1 METPS
6 DKIPGPRHF
15 PTSAYHVEFDYFATE
30 EYSSLLVVP
39 FGEHF
44 VIVCGNEHLGTLKK
58 SHGEDTFWE
67 VYEGDF
73 DGELLERIG
82 AAIDNYN
89 ANRG

>member
-1 METPS
+1 METS
-6 DKIPGPRHF
+6 TDKIPGPKHF

-30 EYSSLLVVP
+30 EYNSLLVVP
-39 FGEHF
+39 FQEHF

-58 SHGEDTFWE
+58 SRGEDTFWE
-67 VYEGDF
+67 VYEGNL

-89 ANRG
+89 ANRE

>member
-1 METPS
+1 METS
-6 DKIPGPRHF
+6 TDKIPGPQHL

-30 EYSSLLVVP
+30 EYNSLLVVP
-39 FGEHF
+39 FQEYF
-44 VIVCGNEHLGTLKK
+44 VIVCGNEHLGTLKE
-58 SHGEDTFWE
+58 SRGEDKSWE
-67 VYEGDF
+67 VYEGNF